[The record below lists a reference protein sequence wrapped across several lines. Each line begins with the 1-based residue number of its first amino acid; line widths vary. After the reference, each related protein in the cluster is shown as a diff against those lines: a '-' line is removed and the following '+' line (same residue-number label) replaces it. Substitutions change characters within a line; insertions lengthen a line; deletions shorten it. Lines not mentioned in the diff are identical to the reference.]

1 MGMPLRDKKPPTNNP
16 AASAA
21 PSNEAPLPDTPEQG
35 SAEDGS
41 GFVPPPPVL
50 PDGVFRCRF
59 VKVNTW
65 EKRDGT
71 IAVNSKTGEPMVPA
85 VTFEVSD
92 PKEADKNKRG
102 APSCFGEEVS
112 FKLDFTGRWYSQTVK
127 YLTGMGVGP
136 STWPKG
142 KVTPKNP
149 GGQPSMAQL
158 HAHINALAGR
168 EFVVTTKAS
177 AGKGDKKDQVY
188 VNVNKVERY
197 VPPARPAP
205 KPSTPPPADEA
216 DTGSDDAGDD
226 DSAD

>member
-1 MGMPLRDKKPPTNNP
+1 MGMPLRSKNPPTNAP
-16 AASAA
+16 AKPDAGT
-21 PSNEAPLPDTPEQG
+21 EAPLPDTPEQG

-50 PDGVFRCRF
+50 PDGTFRCRF

-85 VTFEVSD
+85 VTFEISD

-112 FKLDFTGRWYSQTVK
+112 FKLDFSGKWYSQTVK

-142 KVTPKNP
+142 QVTPKNP
-149 GGQPSMAQL
+149 SGQPSMTQL
-158 HAHINALAGR
+158 YAHINALAGR

-177 AGKGDKKDQVY
+177 AGKGEKKDQAY

-197 VPPARPAP
+197 VPPARPAA
-205 KPSTPPPADEA
+205 KPVAPPPAEEP
-216 DTGSDDAGDD
+216 DTGSDDTSDD
-226 DSAD
+226 DIPF